1 MELNRQSERLVT
13 LLLFVGLF
21 LNLFFIYF
29 AQERLYSKI
38 NTGDLSLGPE
48 KYLRILSVVF
58 IFATVILSLFVAKT
72 KYHFSIYFAYI
83 ILLVYITLNYVVSG
97 ADLSDMT
104 QFMDSRGIGTW
115 VCLGLI
121 FTSYEDKRF
130 RWFNKF
136 LFFSV
141 VFITLLAIYNIS
153 QFGIGLWRGQALS
166 KYQVYTVNFVWIAP
180 YVFLI
185 LKHNKK
191 LKWLRILSI
200 TMGIVLALIT
210 QTRSFL
216 LIYAITIA
224 FDFFNTKNKA
234 TYTMLIGIGFIGFAY
249 LVLNTKMLSTSFEL
263 LINRGIEDT
272 RSEQLAVFVSQLN
285 FIDIITG
292 GGFFTS
298 YRFGRNQWYFV
309 DNQWL
314 YLLWWGGIIPVITY
328 FYLCAIVPIKLIFRG
343 GMDYETKVECFVL
356 IIWVLALSGLA
367 IFSTM
372 SVDFFFFTISIIL
385 GRVLYKYS
393 LHTR

>member
-1 MELNRQSERLVT
+1 MEPNKQLTKIVS
-13 LLLFVGLF
+13 LFLFMGLF
-21 LNLFFIYF
+21 LSLFFIYF
-29 AQERLYSKI
+29 AQERLYNKI
-38 NTGDLSLGPE
+38 NTGDLTLGSE
-48 KYLRILSVVF
+48 KYLRILSVIF
-58 IFATVILSLFVAKT
+58 IFLAVILTLFIGKT
-72 KYHFSIYFAYI
+72 KYHFSIYFTYI
-83 ILLVYITLNYVVSG
+83 VLLLYITLNYTFSG
-97 ADLSDMT
+97 AEFSDMA

-121 FTSYEDKRF
+121 FTSYDDKRF
-130 RWFNKF
+130 VFFKKF
-136 LFFSV
+136 LFFSII
-141 VFITLLAIYNIS
+141 FITILTFYNLT

-216 LIYAITIA
+216 LIYVITIA

-263 LINRGIEDT
+263 LLNRGVENT
-272 RSEQLAVFVSQLN
+272 RTEQLTVFISQLN
-285 FIDIITG
+285 FLEIITG
-292 GGFFTS
+292 GGFFAS
-298 YRFGRNQWYFV
+298 YRIGGEQWYHV

-328 FYLCAIVPIKLIFRG
+328 FYLCAIVPIKLIFKG

-367 IFSTM
+367 IFTTM